1 MGPSTTVSQ
10 LQAERVAVQSKLRAA
25 TATYGELMQ
34 AAVAEPDGNRR
45 YELQLAAGD
54 ARTDCARYAEE
65 LKQLARRL
73 SKPTPQHRW
82 LKG

>member
-1 MGPSTTVSQ
+1 MGQATTVSQ

-45 YELQLAAGD
+45 YELQLAASD
-54 ARTDCARYAEE
+54 ARTACARYADE

-73 SKPTPQHRW
+73 TKPMTQHRW
-82 LKG
+82 LRG